1 VSTITEN
8 RRMIPVARPYV
19 GAEEEDAVVRVL
31 RSGWLSQGQRV
42 AEFEREFAEF
52 VGAKHAVAVSS
63 CTTALHLG
71 FVAAGIGP
79 GDEVLCPSL
88 SFIATAN
95 SIRYVSATPVFVD
108 VDPVTFNLDP
118 SRIEEAITPRTR
130 AILVVHQIGLPA
142 ALAEISE
149 IANRHNL
156 LVIEDAACAIGS
168 SYQGQRIGM
177 PHSFLACFSF
187 HPRKILTTG
196 EGGMVTTSDEKV
208 ATRIR
213 HLRQHAMNTSDLTRH
228 QSQKVVL
235 ETYDEVGYNFRMTDM
250 QAAVGLVQ
258 LRRVDG
264 FIERRRTLAQRYSE
278 SLERL
283 GWLIPPSEP
292 YGTRH
297 NFQSYMARLTKDA
310 PVSRDELM
318 QQLLDRGVSTRRGI
332 MATHREPPYC
342 DQRWDRTLPQTDAV
356 TEECIILPLFH
367 EMTETDQD
375 FVITA
380 ISKARRNDLEA
391 SQSGS
396 GNVLHNL
403 SNCLA

>member
-1 VSTITEN
+1 VSIITEN
-8 RRMIPVARPYV
+8 KRMIPVARPYV
-19 GAEEEDAVVRVL
+19 GAEEEEAVVQVL

-42 AEFEREFAEF
+42 AEFERKFAEF

-95 SIRYVSATPVFVD
+95 SIRYVGATPVFVD
-108 VDPVTFNLDP
+108 IDPVTFNLDP

-142 ALAEISE
+142 ALDQISE
-149 IANRHNL
+149 IASRHNL
-156 LVIEDAACAIGS
+156 LVLEDAACAIGS

-196 EGGMVTTSDEKV
+196 EGGMVTTSDENV

-213 HLRQHAMNTSDLTRH
+213 SLRQHAMNTSDLARH

-235 ETYDEVGYNFRMTDM
+235 ESYDEVGYNFRMTDM

-258 LRRVDG
+258 LCRVQG
-264 FIERRRTLAQRYSE
+264 FVERRRELANRYSQA
-278 SLERL
+278 LKRL
-283 GWLIPPSEP
+283 GWLTPPSEP
-292 YGTRH
+292 EGARH
-297 NFQSYMARLTKDA
+297 NFQSYMARLTNNA
-310 PVSRDELM
+310 PISRDELM
-318 QQLLDRGVSTRRGI
+318 QRLLNRGISTRRGI
-332 MATHREPPYC
+332 MASHRESPYR
-342 DQRWDRTLPQTDAV
+342 DERWERALTQTNAV

-367 EMTETDQD
+367 EMAELDQD
-375 FVITA
+375 FVIA
-380 ISKARRNDLEA
+380 SILESSEA
-391 SQSGS
+391 
-396 GNVLHNL
+396 
-403 SNCLA
+403 

>member
-1 VSTITEN
+1 LAAIEEGSGVSTITEN
-8 RRMIPVARPYV
+8 RPMIPVARPYV
-19 GAEEEDAVVRVL
+19 GAEEEEAVVQVL

-42 AEFEREFAEF
+42 AEFEREFAQY

-71 FVAAGIGP
+71 FVAAGIGS

-95 SIRYVSATPVFVD
+95 SIRYVGATPVFVD
-108 VDPVTFNLDP
+108 IDPVTFNLDP
-118 SRIEEAITPRTR
+118 GRIEEAITPRTR

-142 ALAEISE
+142 ALAEITE
-149 IANRHNL
+149 IANRRNL

-168 SYQGQRIGM
+168 SYRGQRIGM

-235 ETYDEVGYNFRMTDM
+235 ESYDEVGYNFRMTDM

-264 FIERRRTLAQRYSE
+264 FIARRRALAQRYSE

-292 YGTRH
+292 QGSGH
-297 NFQSYMARLTKDA
+297 NFQSYMARLIKDA
-310 PVSRDELM
+310 PVSRDDLM
-318 QQLLDRGVSTRRGI
+318 QRLLDRGISTRRGI
-332 MATHREPPYC
+332 MATHRELPYQN
-342 DQRWDRTLPQTDAV
+342 QRWDRTLPQTNAV

-367 EMTETDQD
+367 EMTEADQD
-375 FVITA
+375 FVVASIG
-380 ISKARRNDLEA
+380 EA
-391 SQSGS
+391 EER
-396 GNVLHNL
+396 
-403 SNCLA
+403 

>member
-1 VSTITEN
+1 
-8 RRMIPVARPYV
+8 
-19 GAEEEDAVVRVL
+19 VL

-42 AEFEREFAEF
+42 AEFEREFARY

-71 FVAAGIGP
+71 FVAAGIGS

-95 SIRYVSATPVFVD
+95 SIRYVGATPIFVD
-108 VDPVTFNLDP
+108 VDPVTFNIAP
-118 SRIEEAITPRTR
+118 NRIEEAITPRTR

-149 IANRHNL
+149 IAKRHNL

-177 PHSFLACFSF
+177 PHSLLACFSF

-196 EGGMVTTSDEKV
+196 EGGMVTTQDEAV

-213 HLRQHAMNTSDLTRH
+213 QLRQHAMNTSDLTRH
-228 QSQKVVL
+228 QSEKVVL
-235 ETYDEVGYNFRMTDM
+235 ESYDEIGFNFRMTDM

-258 LRRVDG
+258 LGRVEG
-264 FIERRRTLAQRYSE
+264 FIARRRELANRYSE
-278 SLERL
+278 ALGRL
-283 GWLIPPSEP
+283 DWLMPPSEP
-292 YGTRH
+292 EGIRH

-318 QQLLDRGVSTRRGI
+318 QWLLDRGISTRRGI
-332 MATHREPPYC
+332 MATHREAPYR
-342 DQRWDRTLPQTDAV
+342 DERWERALPQTNTIAQ
-356 TEECIILPLFH
+356 ESIILPLFH
-367 EMTETDQD
+367 QMAETDQD
-375 FVITA
+375 FVLES
-380 ISKARRNDLEA
+380 ISEA
-391 SQSGS
+391 TR
-396 GNVLHNL
+396 L
-403 SNCLA
+403 

>member
-1 VSTITEN
+1 
-8 RRMIPVARPYV
+8 MIPVARPYV
-19 GAEEEDAVVRVL
+19 GAEEEEAVVQVL

-42 AEFEREFAEF
+42 AEFERKFAEF
-52 VGAKHAVAVSS
+52 VGAKYVVAVSS
-63 CTTALHLG
+63 CTTALHLA
-71 FVAAGIGP
+71 FVTAGIGP

-95 SIRYVSATPVFVD
+95 SIRYVGATPVFVD
-108 VDPVTFNLDP
+108 IDPVTFNLDP

-142 ALAEISE
+142 ALTEISE

-196 EGGMVTTSDEKV
+196 EGGMITTSDEKV

-228 QSQKVVL
+228 QSQTVVL
-235 ETYDEVGYNFRMTDM
+235 ESYDEVGYNFRMTDM

-258 LRRVDG
+258 LGRVEG
-264 FIERRRTLAQRYSE
+264 FIARRRDLAQRYSE
-278 SLERL
+278 SLKRL

-292 YGTRH
+292 QGSRH

-318 QQLLDRGVSTRRGI
+318 QRLLDRGISTRRGI
-332 MATHREPPYC
+332 MATHREPPYRN
-342 DQRWDRTLPQTDAV
+342 DRWERILPETNAV
-356 TEECIILPLFH
+356 ADESIILPLFH
-367 EMTETDQD
+367 EMSEEQREFIID
-375 FVITA
+375 VIKE
-380 ISKARRNDLEA
+380 I
-391 SQSGS
+391 
-396 GNVLHNL
+396 
-403 SNCLA
+403 

>member
-1 VSTITEN
+1 VSTITES
-8 RRMIPVARPYV
+8 RRMIPVARPFV
-19 GAEEEDAVVRVL
+19 GAEEEDAVVQVL

-42 AEFEREFAEF
+42 AEFEREFAGY

-95 SIRYVSATPVFVD
+95 SIRYVGATPVFVD

-118 SRIEEAITPRTR
+118 NGIEEAITPRTR
-130 AILVVHQIGLPA
+130 AILIVHQIGLPA
-142 ALAEISE
+142 ALAEITE
-149 IANRHNL
+149 IARRHNL
-156 LVIEDAACAIGS
+156 LVLEDAACAIGS
-168 SYQGQRIGM
+168 SYRNQRVGM
-177 PHSFLACFSF
+177 PHSLLACFSF

-196 EGGMVTTSDEKV
+196 EGGMVTTADEKV

-235 ETYDEVGYNFRMTDM
+235 ESYDEVGYNFRMTDM

-258 LRRVDG
+258 LGRVDG
-264 FIERRRTLAQRYSE
+264 FIDRRRALAGRYSGK
-278 SLERL
+278 LRQL
-283 GWLIPPSEP
+283 GWLIPPSE
-292 YGTRH
+292 TQESRH
-297 NFQSYMARLTKDA
+297 NFQSYMVRLSHDA

-318 QQLLDRGVSTRRGI
+318 QRLLDHGISTRRGI
-332 MATHREPPYC
+332 MATHREPPYR
-342 DQRWDRTLPQTDAV
+342 DQLWEEALPHTNAV
-356 TEECIILPLFH
+356 TEECVILPLFH
-367 EMTETDQD
+367 EMTEADQD
-375 FVITA
+375 FVIET
-380 ISKARRNDLEA
+380 ISEA
-391 SQSGS
+391 SQ
-396 GNVLHNL
+396 
-403 SNCLA
+403 

>member
-1 VSTITEN
+1 MSTITET

-19 GAEEEDAVVRVL
+19 STEEEDAVVQVL

-42 AEFEREFAEF
+42 AEFEREFAQY

-95 SIRYVSATPVFVD
+95 SIRYVGASPVFVD
-108 VDPVTFNLDP
+108 VDPVTFNVDP
-118 SRIEEAITPRTR
+118 NRIEEAITPRTR

-142 ALAEISE
+142 AMVEITE
-149 IANRHNL
+149 IAKRHNL
-156 LVIEDAACAIGS
+156 LMIEDAACAIGS

-177 PHSFLACFSF
+177 PHSLVACFSF

-196 EGGMVTTSDEKV
+196 EGGMVTTADEKV
-208 ATRIR
+208 ATHIR

-228 QSQKVVL
+228 ESSKVVL
-235 ETYDEVGYNFRMTDM
+235 ETYDEVGFNFRMTDM

-258 LRRVDG
+258 LGRVEG
-264 FIERRRTLAQRYSE
+264 FIERRRVLADRYSTG
-278 SLERL
+278 LRRL
-283 GWLIPPSEP
+283 GWLMPPSEP
-292 YGTRH
+292 AGTRH

-310 PVSRDELM
+310 PVSRDDLM
-318 QQLLDRGVSTRRGI
+318 QRLLDRGISTRRGI
-332 MATHREPPYC
+332 MATHREAPYR
-342 DQRWDRTLPQTDAV
+342 DHRWERTLPQTDAIAQDS
-356 TEECIILPLFH
+356 IILPLFH
-367 EMTETDQD
+367 QMADADQEFVLESITEG
-375 FVITA
+375 V
-380 ISKARRNDLEA
+380 RR
-391 SQSGS
+391 
-396 GNVLHNL
+396 
-403 SNCLA
+403 